1 MTALSYSSAP
11 IPSQPNVN
19 TSMATNIDTMPA
31 LQRFAREL
39 HDGASDMRRELILAI
54 LERWQFDA
62 DLTVQSRQRARQL
75 LEQFALPHER
85 R

>member
-1 MTALSYSSAP
+1 MTALSYSSVP
-11 IPSQPNVN
+11 NPSLLNVK
-19 TSMATNIDTMPA
+19 TLMATNIDTMPA
-31 LQRFAREL
+31 LQRFASEL
-39 HDGASDMRRELILAI
+39 HDGTSDMRRELILAI

-62 DLTVQSRQRARQL
+62 DLTAQSRQRARQL